1 MKGNIEISL
10 KEYREK
16 RFEITRDLMISILT
30 FDQVDRIHDNKQ
42 RQSIVFLCMQFADTL
57 LTEMGYFPQSKTIRR
72 DLSSILSS
80 GDSEDE

>member
-1 MKGNIEISL
+1 MKGNIEISI

-16 RFEITRDLMISILT
+16 RFNITRDLMISILT
-30 FDQVDRIHDNKQ
+30 YEKVDKIHDNKQ

-57 LTEMGYFPQSKTIRR
+57 LTEMGYIPQSNTIRR

-80 GDSEDE
+80 DSSDE

>member
-16 RFEITRDLMISILT
+16 RFNITRDLMISLLT
-30 FDQVDRIHDNKQ
+30 FEKVDKIHDNKQ

-57 LTEMGYFPQSKTIRR
+57 LTEMGYIPQSNTIRR
-72 DLSSILSS
+72 DLSSILASDS
-80 GDSEDE
+80 GEE